1 MAEDIRKKVEELSW
15 DNDMKITI
23 SMGIADSAVEKERVL
38 KVADSRLYTSKITG
52 KNKITF
58 KINMYLYK

>member
-23 SMGIADSAVEKERVL
+23 SMGIADSAVKKEDVL
-38 KVADSRLYTSKITG
+38 EVADNRLYISKTTG

-58 KINMYLYK
+58 KN